1 MEGLSEG
8 WFSVSVTC
16 VDEFR
21 IVGSSVSAGKCR
33 VVNDEKKK
41 KRAESGGQT
50 GIYALQEDIFQSDSQ
65 AWRTNL
71 PLTVGLCF

>member
-41 KRAESGGQT
+41 KRARVWESDG
-50 GIYALQEDIFQSDSQ
+50 Y
-65 AWRTNL
+65 
-71 PLTVGLCF
+71 LCPPGRHIP